1 MPSKTM
7 SVSEDAYDLLDK
19 MKLKDESFSEVI
31 RRLAKRRSIADC
43 AGLWVDV
50 SNEEMDAYLRVV
62 RELSGPL
69 LDSKELKKS

>member
-19 MKLKDESFSEVI
+19 LKLKDESFSEVI